1 MRARDLQSRRPGLT
15 PNVGGAERRHR
26 TGVAAMEAAVS
37 LPILVVLVF
46 GSMEIANAIFLKQSL
61 NMAAYE
67 AAKLITAPG
76 DNNTLAAT
84 RCAEVVSVRR
94 VTSHTLTI
102 SPAVTAAT
110 ARGTQIT
117 VTVSASSSN
126 LSYGPVR
133 FMAGRTISS
142 AVSMVRL

>member
-1 MRARDLQSRRPGLT
+1 
-15 PNVGGAERRHR
+15 
-26 TGVAAMEAAVS
+26 MEAAVS
-37 LPILVVLVF
+37 LPLLVILVF
-46 GSMEIANAIFLKQSL
+46 GSIEIANAIFLKQSL

-67 AAKLITAPG
+67 AAKVITGPG

-84 RCAEVVSVRR
+84 RCAEVLSVRK
-94 VTSHTLTI
+94 VTSHAMTI

-117 VTVSASSSN
+117 VTVTASSSN

-133 FMAGRTISS
+133 FMAGRTIRS
-142 AVSMVRL
+142 AVTMVRL

>member
-1 MRARDLQSRRPGLT
+1 
-15 PNVGGAERRHR
+15 
-26 TGVAAMEAAVS
+26 MEAAVS
-37 LPILVVLVF
+37 LPLLVILVF
-46 GSMEIANAIFLKQSL
+46 GSIEIANAIFLKQSL

-67 AAKLITAPG
+67 AAKVITAPG

-84 RCAEVVSVRR
+84 RCAEVLSVRK
-94 VTSHTLTI
+94 VTSHTMTI

-117 VTVSASSSN
+117 VTVTASSSN

-133 FMAGRTISS
+133 FMAGRTIRS
-142 AVSMVRL
+142 AVTMVRL